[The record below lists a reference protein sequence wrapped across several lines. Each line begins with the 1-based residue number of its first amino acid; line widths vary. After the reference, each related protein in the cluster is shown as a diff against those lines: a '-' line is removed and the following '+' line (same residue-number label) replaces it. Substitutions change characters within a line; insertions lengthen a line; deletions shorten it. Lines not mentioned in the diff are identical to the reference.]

1 MKINLRKIYIFS
13 ISTVFFILGYMLSFN
28 MLDEFPKIVENKIL
42 IILLYFL
49 LLFFAGY
56 KKNRISKSFF
66 KFLLIWQVLII
77 FIIISI
83 IINNNYNNVLN
94 YIFLLI
100 LPLVINVTYLKENI
114 SMILLPALLTLVPL
128 IIRNIGEINNE
139 LGMNIA
145 VIGILTTNMLLYKKK
160 NKNFYLLINFIIFS
174 ILIFF
179 TSSRTSFLAF
189 LVIVLINIIIII
201 KNENKSKLLI
211 IAPLIV
217 MGLLLYN
224 LKVQNVFYKIYYL
237 FMSKWDHTNSI
248 YLLSGR
254 ELIWS
259 TVLESGISIFGNG
272 PNYFLINT
280 GYADAHNSFIQALGE
295 FGLIVFIL
303 YVSIFILIYIRIIKI
318 KNKLPYIN
326 FFTAFVIISL
336 FEDLFFASTRFYTI
350 TILFFVYIFMLFNE
364 ELKREKGFSLINN
377 YEKDLGIK

>member
-1 MKINLRKIYIFS
+1 
-13 ISTVFFILGYMLSFN
+13 MLSFN

-49 LLFFAGY
+49 LLFFARY

-174 ILIFF
+174 ILTFF

-211 IAPLIV
+211 IAPLIL